1 MKKVKSFKAMIT
13 LVVIIATN
21 LFGYSQPNFLWAKQ
35 AGGANNDNGNEIAVD
50 GSGNSYITGGF
61 QGTATFGNTTLTSA
75 GEYDLF
81 IAKID
86 EDGNFL
92 WAKKV
97 GGVGPEYG
105 NSIAVDGSG
114 NSYITGFFY
123 GTATFGNTTL
133 TSAGYDI
140 FIAKTDASGNFLWAK
155 KAGGTNYDSGNSIAV
170 DGSGNSYITGYFFG
184 TATFGNT
191 TLTSAGWTEI
201 FIAKIDASGNF
212 LWAKKA
218 GGANNDSGYSIAVDG
233 SGNSYT
239 IGGFEGTA
247 TFGNISLTSV
257 KDANGK
263 FTKDIFIAKIDGNG
277 NFLWAKQAGGANND
291 SGNSIAV
298 DGSGN
303 SYITGSFD
311 GTITFGNT
319 TLTSAGSDIFIAKL
333 DGSGNYLWAK
343 KTGGTSVD
351 SGNSIAVD
359 GSGNSYITGFF
370 YGTATFGNTTLTSA
384 GGGDVF
390 ISKLDNNG
398 NFIWTKKADGTGDD
412 SGNSIAIDGSGNSYT
427 IGNFQGTATFGNTT
441 LTSAGY
447 DIFIAKIGTITTG
460 NEEIVIPKVL
470 ELSQNYPN
478 PFDNSTNIEFTLFNP
493 SKIKLTVFNS
503 FGQVVDVI
511 VDEFL
516 FAGNHSYTWN
526 PKNVASGMYFYQLNV
541 DGNKEVKRMVK
552 R

>member
-86 EDGNFL
+86 KDGNFL

-97 GGVGPEYG
+97 GGVGPEY
-105 NSIAVDGSG
+105 
-114 NSYITGFFY
+114 
-123 GTATFGNTTL
+123 
-133 TSAGYDI
+133 
-140 FIAKTDASGNFLWAK
+140 
-155 KAGGTNYDSGNSIAV
+155 GNSIAV

-218 GGANNDSGYSIAVDG
+218 GGTNNDYGYSIAVDG

-257 KDANGK
+257 KDSNGK
-263 FTKDIFIAKIDGNG
+263 FTKDIFITKLDANG
-277 NFLWAKQAGGANND
+277 NFLWAKKAGGTDID

-311 GTITFGNT
+311 GTITFGNN
-319 TLTSAGSDIFIAKL
+319 TLTSSGSSDIFIAKL

-526 PKNVASGMYFYQLNV
+526 LKNVASGMYFYQLNV